1 MPETDD
7 VKCFLN
13 DISTKIK
20 LLSSQKT
27 TLKVKRNYAIA
38 VFISKS
44 DSATFYLTSL
54 FLVMPRKRQFL
65 IGALLTNLEVSK
77 CQYSFKLQQVLRNIY
92 ISFLIHQTT
101 QVKTISI
108 VREFPKLIVV

>member
-27 TLKVKRNYAIA
+27 TFKVKRNYAIA

-54 FLVMPRKRQFL
+54 FFSNAKE
-65 IGALLTNLEVSK
+65 T
-77 CQYSFKLQQVLRNIY
+77 
-92 ISFLIHQTT
+92 
-101 QVKTISI
+101 TISY
-108 VREFPKLIVV
+108 RSAAD